1 MAASGVAVNA
11 AARVWSPFKD
21 LQAVVESAI
30 HRRQTDAVHDL
41 EVMLKKHKTDFL
53 SLLKNNPKNP
63 THREAVKKSNTV
75 GLLIHGEQRK
85 QTFPSD
91 VIEEAIILSDLFD
104 LNEFAALELLLAGE
118 ENRADFPGLTRG
130 LVAVLLYYDGR
141 RSLLNALRTLILSLE
156 GRTFTLGLP
165 PDLTHITNTFILNLV
180 DENLT
185 NKILTVLK
193 GMAVTA
199 ELDKL
204 QNNRALGPPK
214 HRKQV
219 QDMYEEIEVTCA
231 ECLFSLSCQRPLGRT
246 DTLQLINHLKGDNS
260 ITADGSLRPVTLALL
275 MALLYCFD
283 VSVLEREDAEDTT
296 VGMPVFSDPAYIQD
310 IHKELRDGSAWA
322 VPGLRAVVQLAW
334 GVTLRQLSQYPQAAG
349 AGEYF
354 EEDEAM
360 IDLAIEGNVFSFL
373 HKSVISVNKLHKEEF
388 YLRRLHG
395 ITTDLIYHLPL
406 KVKELRNRGDE
417 TARILLAHL
426 QEGQEPPTSLRR
438 DFEDMLYML
447 CVLYEKDPVDLD
459 LALDYWCP
467 PEPVSQHETFIYRP
481 PQRQVALYKFVRMAG
496 DLLPAA
502 LYVPYVKMLTGLAST
517 PKSAE
522 HCYNLLKMNGSTS
535 STVSWDHIFTS
546 LNQYYNSLRRESPHS
561 GDQSMSY
568 RMHSRVITRQELDG
582 LLAVLELTRRVCE
595 QSDNCR
601 VAMCENQHW
610 SVVMLLFGLV
620 SCAVPPTMKAELLR
634 TLAALARTPEIA
646 ATLWQTLEAS
656 QILVTVSGGSGGSG
670 APRGGLGAE
679 LEEVE
684 ARGEEFAITRAFLS
698 LLASLTDT
706 PVPTALGAG
715 LRPPGFDPYLAYIR
729 DDVFLKFATRAYKS
743 PAEKWEVAES
753 CLRIMCKLL
762 HEYEPVG
769 EHFID
774 LLVEGPAGNVLANKP
789 AGFNILLHLLKDS
802 RLLQMVLRILDDS
815 MKHFQTYT
823 QAPGQE
829 NLEGCALLCL
839 QLLARALDQ
848 EAGFVALVREIGSPL
863 LVTPLDRLLLAI
875 NPRTGRADFI
885 VTITKFLMF
894 NSTMADHCLSA
905 TRILYHICKSSPIQA
920 DLVNLYTE
928 NREQSE
934 ELLHGFVECLET
946 DDVED
951 ECTADNEI
959 ASLDTETTPARTH
972 NSTRQSLLKLMI
984 TSLDL
989 PAPNLAH
996 YLLGFELRKPV
1007 SQTNLQ
1013 DQGIL
1018 GSPKTCL
1025 HAVLTLLGRGVGQ
1038 GGAGPQCLT
1047 DSPVTAELA
1056 FKLIYLLA
1064 ANKDTSLAMLRYLRT
1079 SHDFLYRQLQY
1090 LPYDQKDYKHP
1101 VTQHQSWLLKTIAVE
1116 LRVTSL
1122 NRQRSHTHRLMK
1134 LLLDDFDEDQTA
1146 VLQPAGGRVDDS
1158 EFVGSRLVNVTAPSH
1173 YSRNVRGR
1181 QYRRRVMSLLDTIS
1195 FDQSYPEQVHLEFF
1209 DQRLIQ
1215 QVVASVERR
1224 DEDGV
1229 TFYDVQGLH
1238 RILMNELNN
1247 LQGTTMAGQRQMIL
1261 EEIKLVLRMVIER
1274 NRVCTSLHWK
1284 QVGFDAWRQV
1294 TEVVL
1299 SACPSD
1305 LLQGETRQTVLFEI
1319 LQELL
1324 MKVADDDA
1332 LPELTAPVAGTILI
1346 LMANLR
1352 QCFMAHDQSPSDK
1365 EHRDLQ
1371 YVTMLDRSQQG
1382 VNNTTVSWGQGS
1394 QGSGTRTLFATS
1406 LQMVL
1411 KGLIEH
1417 ILRCSGGQQRVR
1429 AKLYGTLLYYLQI
1442 ADTPRNSHKH
1452 LQDERSGGVESRL
1465 LSSGD
1470 TEYDQLRKENIAT
1483 ILNYGDTF
1491 MDLLCRDACDGL
1503 DVGRMLAL
1511 SVLDCIVMMD
1521 KFSQWL
1527 SFLSS
1532 KGYLQHLIDSL
1543 SADDEKLMSVLA
1555 GGTHSLKVLYL
1566 YESKLSLLTRV
1577 AETATGASTILRC
1590 GVMSQL
1596 AACSF
1601 FDMRPDMDRSQAVYS
1616 VEDDFLPDAVS
1627 RYRHLLFT
1635 TLRFCLALLTSLG
1648 TENREAGTQ
1657 VMQFIVSH
1665 GDIFH
1670 AILLDRRTSIN
1681 LQVLQELAL
1690 TTAVISS
1697 ANCREEE
1704 PYTEVNTAEI
1714 EFRGHKLR
1722 IQRHMV
1728 ALLPRYCV
1736 SEKLMKQLKNLD
1748 IQHEGDK
1755 AEIQAQVTQAY
1766 LDVATNVT
1774 SYCRALVSNSG
1785 PNVQYCRVLFWP
1797 NMEEAM
1803 TRDIQGSGDLSV
1815 SSLTPAQLPN
1825 LGVLVYQL
1833 KTCMSQFLAVY
1844 EKRKF
1849 HLGKLEGLSDLSVED
1864 LKQFSGV
1871 VEGEKMSSQQRQAVA
1886 YKRLS
1891 HIIAYNYRQ
1900 LQAYSYIIENSLF
1913 LLWRHL
1919 EYYLIHCVPSDRSQ
1933 ANIQT
1938 QARRQ
1943 QQIRRLQDAV
1953 GVGGSPS
1960 MDRIGGGDSVSSFDL
1975 DDSRRHVRQQDI
1987 DTLKQAAVTVL
1998 SESLFKKIQEINQT
2012 FCKSRSHY
2020 GFVEA
2025 VIRRVKRLLRL
2036 HTGS

>member
-185 NKILTVLK
+185 NKIL
-193 GMAVTA
+193 
-199 ELDKL
+199 
-204 QNNRALGPPK
+204 N
-214 HRKQV
+214 
-219 QDMYEEIEVTCA
+219 MYEEIEVTCA

-481 PQRQVALYKFVRMAG
+481 PQR
-496 DLLPAA
+496 
-502 LYVPYVKMLTGLAST
+502 
-517 PKSAE
+517 
-522 HCYNLLKMNGSTS
+522 
-535 STVSWDHIFTS
+535 
-546 LNQYYNSLRRESPHS
+546 
-561 GDQSMSY
+561 
-568 RMHSRVITRQELDG
+568 
-582 LLAVLELTRRVCE
+582 

-885 VTITKFLMF
+885 VTIT
-894 NSTMADHCLSA
+894 
-905 TRILYHICKSSPIQA
+905 
-920 DLVNLYTE
+920 
-928 NREQSE
+928 
-934 ELLHGFVECLET
+934 
-946 DDVED
+946 
-951 ECTADNEI
+951 
-959 ASLDTETTPARTH
+959 
-972 NSTRQSLLKLMI
+972 
-984 TSLDL
+984 
-989 PAPNLAH
+989 
-996 YLLGFELRKPV
+996 
-1007 SQTNLQ
+1007 
-1013 DQGIL
+1013 
-1018 GSPKTCL
+1018 
-1025 HAVLTLLGRGVGQ
+1025 
-1038 GGAGPQCLT
+1038 
-1047 DSPVTAELA
+1047 
-1056 FKLIYLLA
+1056 
-1064 ANKDTSLAMLRYLRT
+1064 
-1079 SHDFLYRQLQY
+1079 
-1090 LPYDQKDYKHP
+1090 
-1101 VTQHQSWLLKTIAVE
+1101 
-1116 LRVTSL
+1116 
-1122 NRQRSHTHRLMK
+1122 
-1134 LLLDDFDEDQTA
+1134 
-1146 VLQPAGGRVDDS
+1146 
-1158 EFVGSRLVNVTAPSH
+1158 
-1173 YSRNVRGR
+1173 
-1181 QYRRRVMSLLDTIS
+1181 
-1195 FDQSYPEQVHLEFF
+1195 
-1209 DQRLIQ
+1209 
-1215 QVVASVERR
+1215 
-1224 DEDGV
+1224 
-1229 TFYDVQGLH
+1229 
-1238 RILMNELNN
+1238 
-1247 LQGTTMAGQRQMIL
+1247 
-1261 EEIKLVLRMVIER
+1261 
-1274 NRVCTSLHWK
+1274 
-1284 QVGFDAWRQV
+1284 
-1294 TEVVL
+1294 
-1299 SACPSD
+1299 
-1305 LLQGETRQTVLFEI
+1305 
-1319 LQELL
+1319 
-1324 MKVADDDA
+1324 
-1332 LPELTAPVAGTILI
+1332 
-1346 LMANLR
+1346 
-1352 QCFMAHDQSPSDK
+1352 
-1365 EHRDLQ
+1365 
-1371 YVTMLDRSQQG
+1371 
-1382 VNNTTVSWGQGS
+1382 
-1394 QGSGTRTLFATS
+1394 
-1406 LQMVL
+1406 
-1411 KGLIEH
+1411 
-1417 ILRCSGGQQRVR
+1417 
-1429 AKLYGTLLYYLQI
+1429 
-1442 ADTPRNSHKH
+1442 
-1452 LQDERSGGVESRL
+1452 
-1465 LSSGD
+1465 
-1470 TEYDQLRKENIAT
+1470 
-1483 ILNYGDTF
+1483 
-1491 MDLLCRDACDGL
+1491 
-1503 DVGRMLAL
+1503 
-1511 SVLDCIVMMD
+1511 
-1521 KFSQWL
+1521 
-1527 SFLSS
+1527 
-1532 KGYLQHLIDSL
+1532 
-1543 SADDEKLMSVLA
+1543 
-1555 GGTHSLKVLYL
+1555 
-1566 YESKLSLLTRV
+1566 
-1577 AETATGASTILRC
+1577 
-1590 GVMSQL
+1590 
-1596 AACSF
+1596 
-1601 FDMRPDMDRSQAVYS
+1601 
-1616 VEDDFLPDAVS
+1616 
-1627 RYRHLLFT
+1627 
-1635 TLRFCLALLTSLG
+1635 
-1648 TENREAGTQ
+1648 
-1657 VMQFIVSH
+1657 
-1665 GDIFH
+1665 
-1670 AILLDRRTSIN
+1670 
-1681 LQVLQELAL
+1681 
-1690 TTAVISS
+1690 
-1697 ANCREEE
+1697 
-1704 PYTEVNTAEI
+1704 
-1714 EFRGHKLR
+1714 
-1722 IQRHMV
+1722 
-1728 ALLPRYCV
+1728 
-1736 SEKLMKQLKNLD
+1736 
-1748 IQHEGDK
+1748 
-1755 AEIQAQVTQAY
+1755 
-1766 LDVATNVT
+1766 
-1774 SYCRALVSNSG
+1774 
-1785 PNVQYCRVLFWP
+1785 
-1797 NMEEAM
+1797 
-1803 TRDIQGSGDLSV
+1803 
-1815 SSLTPAQLPN
+1815 
-1825 LGVLVYQL
+1825 
-1833 KTCMSQFLAVY
+1833 
-1844 EKRKF
+1844 
-1849 HLGKLEGLSDLSVED
+1849 
-1864 LKQFSGV
+1864 
-1871 VEGEKMSSQQRQAVA
+1871 
-1886 YKRLS
+1886 
-1891 HIIAYNYRQ
+1891 
-1900 LQAYSYIIENSLF
+1900 
-1913 LLWRHL
+1913 
-1919 EYYLIHCVPSDRSQ
+1919 
-1933 ANIQT
+1933 
-1938 QARRQ
+1938 
-1943 QQIRRLQDAV
+1943 
-1953 GVGGSPS
+1953 
-1960 MDRIGGGDSVSSFDL
+1960 
-1975 DDSRRHVRQQDI
+1975 
-1987 DTLKQAAVTVL
+1987 
-1998 SESLFKKIQEINQT
+1998 
-2012 FCKSRSHY
+2012 
-2020 GFVEA
+2020 
-2025 VIRRVKRLLRL
+2025 
-2036 HTGS
+2036 